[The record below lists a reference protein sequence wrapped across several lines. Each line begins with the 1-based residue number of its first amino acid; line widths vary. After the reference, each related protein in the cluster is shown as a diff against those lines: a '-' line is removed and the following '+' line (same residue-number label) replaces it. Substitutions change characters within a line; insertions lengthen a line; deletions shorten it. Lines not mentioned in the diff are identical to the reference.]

1 MPAEQVPV
9 LQKKMIQKCRDVGK
23 PVIVA
28 TQMLESMRENAAPTR
43 AEISDVANAVFD
55 GADAVMLSAETSSG
69 KHPVEAVKY
78 MARACRAAEQV
89 CSPEILTARTN
100 SNIETDAIARS
111 VIQLTQELP
120 VQKIVVGSISG
131 KTVASIARHR
141 PKINILALVR
151 SKMLM
156 RQLNLFRNVTPLY
169 VKEDLPSD
177 RDWLV
182 SALTR
187 VGVDNRHLRPEDLV
201 VLVSGS
207 GISGKSEN
215 SIIEVAKVFD
225 VCDI

>member
-1 MPAEQVPV
+1 
-9 LQKKMIQKCRDVGK
+9 
-23 PVIVA
+23 
-28 TQMLESMRENAAPTR
+28 
-43 AEISDVANAVFD
+43 
-55 GADAVMLSAETSSG
+55 
-69 KHPVEAVKY
+69 